1 MEDEGLDLG
10 AQVSAMVIKYDP
22 ANDEELEF
30 YVEVLDGSHAGQKG
44 WIIDGFSCDGE
55 DGILISQFS
64 KAVLPV
70 LPYRTLP

>member
-30 YVEVLDGSHAGQKG
+30 YVEVLDGSHAGVKK
-44 WIIDGFSCDGE
+44 DGLSTAFP
-55 DGILISQFS
+55 
-64 KAVLPV
+64 AMV
-70 LPYRTLP
+70 RTAF